1 MYIQAYNKENGLPS
15 LFESGVEI
23 PDNYIREAPPSSLYD
38 PIYYSEDLGRWIGSD
53 PPTTT
58 KPPEVIIPEEKNETE
73 ETLAQIVLENTLMQ
87 FSMKKT
93 SDRLEILESIVNE
106 IKSKEDMP
114 KEEDNGDTMPEV

>member
-23 PDNYIREAPPSSLYD
+23 PDNYIREIPPSSLYD
-38 PIYYSEDLGRWIGSD
+38 PIYYSEDLGRWVGAD

-73 ETLAQIVLENTLMQ
+73 ETLAQIVLENTLIQ

-93 SDRLEILESIVNE
+93 SERVKVLESIVNE
-106 IKSKEDMP
+106 IKLKEDTP

>member
-38 PIYYSEDLGRWIGSD
+38 PIYYSEDLAEWVGAE
-53 PPTTT
+53 PPVISE
-58 KPPEVIIPEEKNETE
+58 PEEIITPEEKNETE
-73 ETLAQIVLENTLMQ
+73 EMLAQVVLENTLIQ

-93 SDRLEILESIVNE
+93 SEKVETLELAVNE
-106 IKSKEDMP
+106 LKSKEETP
-114 KEEDNGDTMPEV
+114 KEEDNGDTLPEV

>member
-38 PIYYSEDLGRWIGSD
+38 PIYYSEDLEEWVGAE

-58 KPPEVIIPEEKNETE
+58 EPEEIIIPEEKNETE
-73 ETLAQIVLENTLMQ
+73 EMIAQVVLENTLIQ

-93 SDRLEILESIVNE
+93 SDRVEALESMVNE
-106 IKSKEDMP
+106 IKLKEETSKE
-114 KEEDNGDTMPEV
+114 EVNGDTMPEV

>member
-38 PIYYSEDLGRWIGSD
+38 PIYYSEDLEEWVGAE
-53 PPTTT
+53 PPVITE
-58 KPPEVIIPEEKNETE
+58 PEEIIAPEEKNETE
-73 ETLAQIVLENTLMQ
+73 EMLAQVVLENTLIQ

-93 SDRLEILESIVNE
+93 SEKVETLELAVNE
-106 IKSKEDMP
+106 LKSKEETP
-114 KEEDNGDTMPEV
+114 KEEDNGDTLPEV